1 MKGDFVYLLSCYGLA
16 LRGAPAKN
24 ETTIFFFFWI
34 ISLSTNCFVTGQYL
48 WGTKSSKSHIR
59 LILHTFFL
67 YLTGYAESKSLLRY
81 FPHLVL
87 ILQSLCLMY
96 FFDRQHLCGAFC
108 Y

>member
-1 MKGDFVYLLSCYGLA
+1 MKGDFVYLLSYYGLV

-24 ETTIFFFFWI
+24 ETAIFFFFDYIFKHKLLCYWSI
-34 ISLSTNCFVTGQYL
+34 FVGEK
-48 WGTKSSKSHIR
+48 KSSKSHIR

-67 YLTGYAESKSLLRY
+67 YLTGYAESKPLLRY

-96 FFDRQHLCGAFC
+96 F
-108 Y
+108 